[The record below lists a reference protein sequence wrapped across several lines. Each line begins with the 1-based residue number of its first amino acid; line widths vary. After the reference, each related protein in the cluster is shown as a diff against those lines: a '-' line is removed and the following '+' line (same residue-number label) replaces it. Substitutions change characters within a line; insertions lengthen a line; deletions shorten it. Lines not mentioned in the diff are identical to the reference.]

1 MLRTL
6 VPFGT
11 RTPRLWADFD
21 EDFGRAVER
30 FFGPEE
36 ERWGELMKFN
46 PRTNVAET
54 DKAVEVTVEL
64 PGMKA
69 EEFHVDLKDKEL
81 WITGEKKEETEEKG
95 KTFHRIER
103 RHGEF
108 RRVIPLP
115 VHVDREK
122 IEAVFK
128 DGLLKVTVP
137 KTPEA
142 ERKAIPVKA

>member
-6 VPFGT
+6 VPFAT
-11 RTPRLWADFD
+11 RMPRLLADVD
-21 EDFGRAVER
+21 DDFGRTMER

-46 PRTNVAET
+46 PRTNLAET
-54 DKAVEVTVEL
+54 DKAIEVTIEL

-69 EEFHVDLKDKEL
+69 EEFHVDLKENEL
-81 WITGEKKEETEEKG
+81 WITGEKKEEKEEKG
-95 KTFHRIER
+95 KTFHRVER

-108 RRVIPLP
+108 RRVVPLP
-115 VHVDREK
+115 AHVDREK

-128 DGLLKVTVP
+128 DGLLKVTVAKP
-137 KTPEA
+137 AEA
-142 ERKAIPVKA
+142 ARKAIPVKA